1 MRFPERE
8 EKEMAEINFVLA
20 RTKEDLAVVEEIYQE
35 AFPEVER
42 KPFSMLVD
50 AQEKG
55 SVEILKIQEDKAE
68 TIGEII
74 FARYGDVVLLDY
86 FAIARAFRGQGI
98 GAQVLEKLQKRCEGE
113 RLILEIESTKVEADN
128 LEQRLLRKAFY
139 ERCGMHTLDYSVM
152 VMGVEMEILTFGCT
166 VGFEE
171 YHAVCEQVFGEEIG
185 AQIQRVS

>member
-1 MRFPERE
+1 
-8 EKEMAEINFVLA
+8 MAEINFVLA

-50 AQEKG
+50 AQKRG
-55 SVEILKIQEDKAE
+55 SVGILKIEEDKGE
-68 TIGEII
+68 IIGEII
-74 FARYGDVVLLDY
+74 LARYEDVVLLDY

-128 LEQRLLRKAFY
+128 LEQRLSRKAFY
-139 ERCGMHTLDYSVM
+139 EHCGMHTLDYSVM
-152 VMGVEMEILTFGCT
+152 VMGIEMEILTFGCA

-171 YHAVCEQVFGEEIG
+171 YHAVYEQVFGKEIG
-185 AQIQRVS
+185 AQIQKVS

>member
-1 MRFPERE
+1 
-8 EKEMAEINFVLA
+8 MAEINFVLA

-55 SVEILKIQEDKAE
+55 NVEILKIQDDKAE
-68 TIGEII
+68 IIGEII
-74 FARYGDVVLLDY
+74 LAKYADVVLLDY
-86 FAIARAFRGQGI
+86 FAIADKFRGHGI

-128 LEQRLLRKAFY
+128 LEQRLSRKAFY
-139 ERCGMHTLDYSVM
+139 ERCGMRTLNYSVM
-152 VMGVEMEILTFGCT
+152 VIGVKMEILTFGCE

-171 YHAVCEQVFGEEIG
+171 YHAVYEQVFGKEIG